1 MKDRLESARAIANL
15 PEPARSVAID
25 TVKLMKEGGAT
36 SAEANE
42 TALGL
47 ASEWVSARAPAD
59 QSAVSVP
66 DESVPD
72 RAEVAPA
79 EDDSKVTRRIKT
91 NARRSRSA

>member
-47 ASEWVSARAPAD
+47 ASEWVSERAPAD
-59 QSAVSVP
+59 QSRVSVS
-66 DESVPD
+66 DESIPD
-72 RAEVAPA
+72 RAELAPVD
-79 EDDSKVTRRIKT
+79 EDAKITRRIKR

>member
-1 MKDRLESARAIANL
+1 MKDRLKSARAIEEL

-47 ASEWVSARAPAD
+47 ASEWVSERAPAD
-59 QSAVSVP
+59 QSEVSVP
-66 DESVPD
+66 DESIPD
-72 RAEVAPA
+72 REEVAPVA
-79 EDDSKVTRRIKT
+79 EESKVTRRLKT
-91 NARRSRSA
+91 NARHSRSR

>member
-1 MKDRLESARAIANL
+1 MKDRLHAIANL

-47 ASEWVSARAPAD
+47 ASEWVSERAPAD
-59 QSAVSVP
+59 QSHVSVP
-66 DESVPD
+66 DESIPD
-72 RAEVAPA
+72 RVEIAPA
-79 EDDSKVTRRIKT
+79 EEKVKHAPRIKT